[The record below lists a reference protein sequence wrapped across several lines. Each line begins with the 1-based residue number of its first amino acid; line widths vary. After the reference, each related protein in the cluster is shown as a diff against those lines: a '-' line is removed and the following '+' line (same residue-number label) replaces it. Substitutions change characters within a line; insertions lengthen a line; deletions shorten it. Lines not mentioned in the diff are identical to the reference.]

1 MCLSIYITLVSI
13 KQLISHIYIS
23 KVQIK
28 TISMWV
34 LIIFG
39 GHFAV
44 GIALLV
50 VAGKLIMISNPAS

>member
-1 MCLSIYITLVSI
+1 MFVNITLVSI
-13 KQLISHIYIS
+13 KQLISHIS